1 MTEEPDVILVKKMEY
16 KRVDC
21 TCGVAVMS
29 TDPTPDISEAIKN
42 AAREFGV
49 RFRILDTSE
58 HPNAVL
64 KYHIKELP
72 AVVIGEMTYPADV
85 EVVRNVLGKLSDR
98 ESTGKSSICS
108 DQLDLLDDP

>member
-1 MTEEPDVILVKKMEY
+1 MTQEPEVILVKKLEY

-42 AAREFGV
+42 AARDFGV
-49 RFRILDTSE
+49 KFRMLDTTE
-58 HPNAVL
+58 HPDAVL

-72 AVVIGEMTYPADV
+72 AVVIGVMTYPADG
-85 EVVRNVLGKLSDR
+85 EVVRKVLS
-98 ESTGKSSICS
+98 E
-108 DQLDLLDDP
+108 LLWHGVYMKT

>member
-1 MTEEPDVILVKKMEY
+1 VTKEPEVILVKKLEY

-29 TDPTPDISEAIKN
+29 IDPTPDISEVIKD

-49 RFRILDTSE
+49 RFRMLDTTE
-58 HPNAVL
+58 HPDAVL

-72 AVVIGEMTYPADV
+72 AVVIEDMTYPANG
-85 EVVRNVLGKLSDR
+85 EVVRKVLGELSGR
-98 ESTGKSSICS
+98 ESTG
-108 DQLDLLDDP
+108 

>member
-1 MTEEPDVILVKKMEY
+1 MTEEPEVILVKKLEY

-42 AAREFGV
+42 AARDFSV
-49 RFRILDTSE
+49 RFRMLDTTE
-58 HPNAVL
+58 HPDALL
-64 KYHIKELP
+64 KYHINELP
-72 AVVIGEMTYPADV
+72 AVVIGEMTYPADG
-85 EVVRNVLGKLSDR
+85 EVVRKVLGKLSDR

-108 DQLDLLDDP
+108 D